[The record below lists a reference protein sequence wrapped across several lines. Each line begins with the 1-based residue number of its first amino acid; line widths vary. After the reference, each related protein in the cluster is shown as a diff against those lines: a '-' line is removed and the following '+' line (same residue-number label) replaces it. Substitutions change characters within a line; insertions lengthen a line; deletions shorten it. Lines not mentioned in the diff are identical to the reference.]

1 MKKTWR
7 STPGAVLVLWM
18 LLSGCVGPLQQW
30 GAQTSPMLKAPSF
43 ESSMLE
49 SEPIAVLN
57 AVVGVGLEGYS
68 QQVSRSL
75 FTALKQARPALK
87 VISPL
92 DTLSQINRE
101 GLESEYA
108 SMVSQY
114 LQSGILD
121 RGALE
126 KVGKALNARYVF
138 QPSMAAFAQFVSGR
152 FSIFGLRL
160 IQTRISTLRLSVQIW
175 DTRSGEIVWEAT
187 GEATLAGED
196 VREYRIPFEEIAG
209 RLWQRMFR
217 DLWHEE

>member
-1 MKKTWR
+1 MKKAWCI
-7 STPGAVLVLWM
+7 TPGAVLVLGM

-43 ESSMLE
+43 KSSMLE

-75 FTALKQARPALK
+75 FIALEQVRPPLK

-92 DTLSQINRE
+92 DMLSQINRE
-101 GLESEYA
+101 GLEPEYA
-108 SMVSQY
+108 TMVSQY
-114 LQSGILD
+114 LRSGILD
-121 RGALE
+121 RRVLE
-126 KVGKALNARYVF
+126 KIGKALNARYVF

-160 IQTRISTLRLSVQIW
+160 IQTRVSTLRLSVQIW
-175 DTRSGEIVWEAT
+175 DTQSGEILWEAA

-209 RLWQRMFR
+209 RLWQRMFQG
-217 DLWHEE
+217 LW